1 MLAGDQLESDDAESP
16 DVSFLWVV
24 RQFVDMLGRHVGR
37 AAVESIGLLAGERGA
52 GEGEVDEDEMAG
64 LVDEDLVGA
73 EVPVGDSDFVAE
85 LEGDCQLLHEVF
97 GGFFGERA
105 GLLEPLRQ
113 GLSFEVLQ

>member
-1 MLAGDQLESDDAESP
+1 
-16 DVSFLWVV
+16 
-24 RQFVDMLGRHVGR
+24 
-37 AAVESIGLLAGERGA
+37 
-52 GEGEVDEDEMAG
+52 
-64 LVDEDLVGA
+64 
-73 EVPVGDSDFVAE
+73 VGDSDFVAE